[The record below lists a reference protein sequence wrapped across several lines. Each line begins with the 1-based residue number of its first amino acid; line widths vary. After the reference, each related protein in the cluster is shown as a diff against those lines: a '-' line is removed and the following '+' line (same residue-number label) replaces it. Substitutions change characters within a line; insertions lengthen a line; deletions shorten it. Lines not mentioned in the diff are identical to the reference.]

1 MTKKIDHSKRTF
13 MKSSTAVAGA
23 LAMPMILTSNK
34 ARAAPVEINML
45 AWYGH
50 GESDVVGA
58 YEEANNV
65 KFNKKYYSGGDNML
79 ALISQSPPGT
89 YDLILSDAEF
99 VMQLNEAGYIEEL
112 DAADYNFD
120 DMLHEDFKK
129 FPGHWKDDKLFSV
142 MVRFGHLGVSYN
154 TKAMSAEDAMS
165 YKSFWKP
172 ELKGK
177 VGHFDWHLPNLGMLS
192 LHDGNGANLWD
203 LDEAAWKQVQETAMS
218 LRPQVGGFFDYG
230 GTFNS
235 LKNGEMQA
243 MCGIGDWITG
253 ALERDGAS
261 VASVIPKE
269 GGIQFTESYSI
280 GKGSEKA
287 AEVKKFIQHMLTPE
301 GQLRST
307 EMAAYPAFCVTKGG
321 RALLNEK
328 NPKEAKRS
336 GQIVGEPNEPIHLI
350 NEGRIHYRDVPV
362 QQSLEDW
369 NDFWSDYKN
378 A

>member
-1 MTKKIDHSKRTF
+1 MTKKIDHSRRAF
-13 MKSSTAVAGA
+13 IKSSTVAAGA

-34 ARAAPVEINML
+34 ARAAPTEINLL

-50 GESDVVGA
+50 GESDVVAA
-58 YEEANNV
+58 YEAANNV
-65 KFNKKYYSGGDNML
+65 KFNKKYYSGGDNMM

-99 VMQLNEAGYIEEL
+99 VLQLNEAGYIEEL

-154 TKAMSAEDAMS
+154 KNALTAEEAMTYE
-165 YKSFWKP
+165 SFWKP

-177 VGHFDWHLPNLGMLS
+177 VGHFDWHLPNLGMIS
-192 LHDGNGANLWD
+192 LLNGNGGKLFD
-203 LDEAAWKQVQETAMS
+203 LDDAAWKAVQEKAMS

-253 ALERDGAS
+253 ALERDGAPVGS
-261 VASVIPKE
+261 VVPKE

-280 GKGSEKA
+280 GKGSAKA

-301 GQLRST
+301 GQLRLT
-307 EMAAYPAFCVTKGG
+307 EMAAYPCFCVTKGG
-321 RALLNEK
+321 RALLQEK

-336 GQIVGEPNEPIHLI
+336 GQIEGLPNEPIHLI
-350 NEGRIHYRDVPV
+350 NEGRIHYRELPV

>member
-1 MTKKIDHSKRTF
+1 MTKTIDHSRRKF
-13 MKSSTAVAGA
+13 IKSSTAVAGA
-23 LAMPMILTSNK
+23 LAMPMIMTSNK
-34 ARAAPVEINML
+34 ARAAPTELNML

-50 GESDVVGA
+50 GEADVVGA

-65 KFNKKYYSGGDNML
+65 KFNKKYYAGGDNML
-79 ALISQSPPGT
+79 ALVSQSPPGT
-89 YDLILSDAEF
+89 YDIILSDAEF

-154 TKAMSAEDAMS
+154 TEAMTAEEAMS
-165 YKSFWKP
+165 YKGFWKP

-192 LHDGNGANLWD
+192 LLDGNGAKLWD
-203 LDEAAWKQVQETAMS
+203 LDDAGWEQLQKTAMS

-235 LKNGEMQA
+235 LKNGEMKA

-253 ALERDGAS
+253 VLERDGAS

-269 GGIQFTESYSI
+269 GGIQFTESYCI
-280 GKGSEKA
+280 GKGSSKA
-287 AEVKKFIQHMLTPE
+287 EEAKKFIQHMLTPE
-301 GQLRST
+301 GQLRLT

-321 RALLNEK
+321 LALLQES

-336 GQIVGEPNEPIHLI
+336 GQIEGAVNEPIRLL